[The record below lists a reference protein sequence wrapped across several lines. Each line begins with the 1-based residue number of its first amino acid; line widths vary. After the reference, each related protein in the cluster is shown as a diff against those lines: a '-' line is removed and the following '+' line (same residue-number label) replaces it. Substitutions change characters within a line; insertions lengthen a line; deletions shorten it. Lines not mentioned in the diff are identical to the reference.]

1 MAADAT
7 REDLHVDA
15 LRVILPRA
23 VPPCAMTGDLAWF
36 SVVQERALQLIWHR
50 ISRRPRRDRSS
61 ASNAPWGGPGG
72 RYTSAAQ
79 IHQIRSLTRSSL
91 GLRLSLRNRARMGG
105 ERRSSTAA
113 TMLDDACSSAA
124 AFLGRRRH
132 ADRSPHDPA
141 PIVCSAPAT
150 LAFTTRGCRGA
161 RRPGM
166 GDSTRT
172 CVSGGAPDLS
182 WECSRRGWVPTRL
195 VRRHAAA
202 VAPVGG
208 PMARR

>member
-1 MAADAT
+1 MDKHREAGASSMAADAT

-36 SVVQERALQLIWHR
+36 PVVQERA
-50 ISRRPRRDRSS
+50 
-61 ASNAPWGGPGG
+61 
-72 RYTSAAQ
+72 
-79 IHQIRSLTRSSL
+79 RSLTRSSL